1 MEKEKLIP
9 DTELVNLFDE
19 LNNSFNSS
27 LVAIRKLK
35 KNEKVRSNP
44 AWEIMMKW
52 ERKIEGM
59 NDSVDDFLERHKNVK

>member
-1 MEKEKLIP
+1 M
-9 DTELVNLFDE
+9 
-19 LNNSFNSS
+19 
-27 LVAIRKLK
+27 AIRKLK

-59 NDSVDDFLERHKNVK
+59 NDSVDDFLERH